1 MDKVRRQAISL
12 IYQITKE
19 IKEKNIEVIP
29 LCERLCLSPE
39 EFLDLMNKPQNN
51 LSLYIEILE
60 EVRNE
65 RD

>member
-1 MDKVRRQAISL
+1 MERIRTQVISL
-12 IYQITKE
+12 IYQITNE
-19 IKEKNIEVIP
+19 IKNRNIEILP
-29 LCERLCLSPE
+29 LCDRLCLSPE
-39 EFLDLMNKPQNN
+39 EFIDLLNNPKNN

>member
-1 MDKVRRQAISL
+1 MERIRTQVISL
-12 IYQITKE
+12 IYQITNE
-19 IKEKNIEVIP
+19 IKNRNIEILP
-29 LCERLCLSPE
+29 LCDRLCLSAE
-39 EFLDLMNKPQNN
+39 EFIDLLNNPKNN

>member
-1 MDKVRRQAISL
+1 MENIRRQVISL

-19 IKEKNIEVIP
+19 INERNIEVLP
-29 LCERLCLSPE
+29 LCDRLYLSSE
-39 EFLDLMNKPQNN
+39 EFLDLMNNPKNN

-65 RD
+65 R